1 VRRGGHGSHVLT
13 EPRFTDF
20 GPVPIGLV
28 MPISLVGSPAP
39 KFSLPSTKSPNLDQ
53 PVSLDEYQGRWLVL
67 VFYPAD
73 FTFVCPTEML
83 AFSEA
88 VAQFEAEQ
96 AGLIGISTD
105 SVHCHEAWQEFILGR
120 LAFPLAAD
128 TTLAVCRDYDVLIEE
143 EGVAHRALFIIDP
156 EGVVRY
162 QVVHDGNVGR
172 SVDEALRVLR
182 ALRVGSR
189 MPADWKPGEAAL
201 SPAS

>member
-1 VRRGGHGSHVLT
+1 M
-13 EPRFTDF
+13 
-20 GPVPIGLV
+20 PIRLV

-39 KFSLPSTKSPNLDQ
+39 DFCLLSTKSPNLDE
-53 PVSLDEYQGRWLVL
+53 PVSLADYRGRWLVL
-67 VFYPAD
+67 IFYPAD

-88 VAQFEAEQ
+88 AAQFEAEQ
-96 AGLIGISTD
+96 ASLIGISTD
-105 SVHCHEAWQEFILGR
+105 NVHCHEAWQEFILGR

-128 TTLAVCRDYDVLIEE
+128 TTLTVCRDYNVLIEE
-143 EGVAHRALFIIDP
+143 EGLAHRGLFIIDP
-156 EGVVRY
+156 EGIVRY

-189 MPADWKPGEAAL
+189 MPADWKPGQATVSAA
-201 SPAS
+201 S